1 MLRVRFITAAFDKA
15 YAKCPSQI
23 SEAYHQSIPRFHPSC
38 GSRSDQAE
46 LPRDTLKRGFC
57 GSCGRPS
64 LGTQFVL
71 MRLISDFTA
80 AIRLRRNTIAM
91 EGQQLSTPRAY
102 KRSPA
107 LSNSTWYKGILT
119 SQMAGTADN
128 GGAFDLV
135 IAKMRRG
142 TEPPPHVHSRE
153 DELFYILSG
162 EMKVYA
168 DGEVFQVTAGEC
180 MFLPRG
186 KSHAWLITSDEV
198 HLIAVIT
205 PGGFF
210 DAINKM
216 NAPAER
222 MEVPAD
228 ADIVTYANADLT
240 ETIKVFEQYGIRLLS
255 PDEIRAEMPQYP
267 L

>member
-1 MLRVRFITAAFDKA
+1 
-15 YAKCPSQI
+15 
-23 SEAYHQSIPRFHPSC
+23 
-38 GSRSDQAE
+38 
-46 LPRDTLKRGFC
+46 
-57 GSCGRPS
+57 
-64 LGTQFVL
+64 
-71 MRLISDFTA
+71 
-80 AIRLRRNTIAM
+80 M

-142 TEPPPHVHSRE
+142 TEPQPHVHSRE
-153 DELFYILSG
+153 DEFFYILSG

-186 KSHAWLITSDEV
+186 KSHAWLITSDESGTIFKIGRTV
-198 HLIAVIT
+198 RRPIPGAV
-205 PGGFF
+205 PH
-210 DAINKM
+210 
-216 NAPAER
+216 AP
-222 MEVPAD
+222 
-228 ADIVTYANADLT
+228 
-240 ETIKVFEQYGIRLLS
+240 
-255 PDEIRAEMPQYP
+255 RAPQSEA
-267 L
+267 LATTV

>member
-1 MLRVRFITAAFDKA
+1 V
-15 YAKCPSQI
+15 S
-23 SEAYHQSIPRFHPSC
+23 
-38 GSRSDQAE
+38 
-46 LPRDTLKRGFC
+46 
-57 GSCGRPS
+57 
-64 LGTQFVL
+64 
-71 MRLISDFTA
+71 RLITGATGWPAYLTSQLFLA
-80 AIRLRRNTIAM
+80 ATYVCVFMLGREMSHPPKIPITDVGSHFNPQSYIRNAEAEFRNNSVNTIAM

-135 IAKMRRG
+135 IGKMRQG

-153 DELFYILSG
+153 DEFFYILSG

-240 ETIKVFEQYGIRLLS
+240 ETIKVFEQYGVRLLS

-267 L
+267 F